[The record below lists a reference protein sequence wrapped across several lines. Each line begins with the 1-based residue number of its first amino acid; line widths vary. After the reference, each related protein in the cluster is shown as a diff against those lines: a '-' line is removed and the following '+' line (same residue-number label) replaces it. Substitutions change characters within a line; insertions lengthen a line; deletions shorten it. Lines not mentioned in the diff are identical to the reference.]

1 MSADDLLT
9 GPQIAA
15 LLGIGDATWRS
26 YVSRG
31 QAPAPDDPDDG
42 RPPNR
47 RSPRWRRSTV
57 EQWKAGR
64 RGRQWRQG
72 QRKAGTE

>member
-1 MSADDLLT
+1 MTDHGLLT

-15 LLGIGDATWRS
+15 LLGIGDATWRG

-47 RSPRWRRSTV
+47 RTPRWRRATV
-57 EQWKAGR
+57 EQWQATRPGQGR
-64 RGRQWRQG
+64 RRSDPPPSG
-72 QRKAGTE
+72 